1 MLADAFLI
9 ITSLLLVIV
18 TLTQV
23 VAPLIQ
29 NKPLFGSFRK
39 SYQRERWLRQ
49 QLEETQRRLAELELE
64 KQLTDR
70 QNELI
75 RRQMEQMESC
85 GGFDSF
91 PVDESQ
97 REEGRRKEISEKER

>member
-18 TLTQV
+18 TLTQI

-39 SYQRERWLRQ
+39 SYQRERWLRE
-49 QLEETQRRLAELELE
+49 QLEETQRRLKELELE
-64 KQLTDR
+64 KQLTER

-85 GGFDSF
+85 GDFGSVAAD
-91 PVDESQ
+91 Q
-97 REEGRRKEISEKER
+97 RQGEADRRKGISEKER

>member
-39 SYQRERWLRQ
+39 SYQRERWLRE

-75 RRQMEQMESC
+75 RRQMEEMESC
-85 GGFDSF
+85 GDFGSIV
-91 PVDESQ
+91 VDESQ
-97 REEGRRKEISEKER
+97 REANRRKEISEKER